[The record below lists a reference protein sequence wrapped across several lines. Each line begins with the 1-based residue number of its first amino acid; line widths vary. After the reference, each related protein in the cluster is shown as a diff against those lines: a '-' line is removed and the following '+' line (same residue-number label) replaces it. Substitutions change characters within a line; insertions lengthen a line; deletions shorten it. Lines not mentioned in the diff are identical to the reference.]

1 MRCMSPHVRIGISG
15 WRYDEWR
22 GIFYPDGLLQKREL
36 AFASR
41 MLATIELNGTFHSLQ
56 TPESFRAWH
65 DETPEHFVF
74 AVKAPRYITHV
85 LRLKECRAPLANFL
99 ASGLLALGPKLGP
112 ILWQF
117 PAFMP
122 FKADRFEAFF
132 EMLPHD
138 TQAAASLAREHD
150 AKVEG
155 RAVVETDATRPLR
168 HAIEARHPSFASPEF
183 VALLRRHGIAPVI
196 ADSAG
201 KWPLVED
208 VTADF
213 VYLRMHGDETKDE
226 GAYPDEA
233 LARWA
238 ARIERWSRGE
248 QPADARLAAPD
259 SVAPAHAHRD
269 VYVYFDNDTKA
280 HAPFDAARLCERI
293 GLPSG
298 LVREEDGRPRFVAP
312 EGYVKRRVDPLV

>member
-1 MRCMSPHVRIGISG
+1 MRAMSPHVRIGISG

-41 MLATIELNGTFHSLQ
+41 MISTIELNGSFHSLQ
-56 TPESFRAWH
+56 KPESFRDWH
-65 DETPEHFVF
+65 AETPEHFVF
-74 AVKAPRYITHV
+74 AVKGPRFITHV
-85 LRLKECRAPLANFL
+85 LRLKECRAPLANFI
-99 ASGLLALGPKLGP
+99 ASGLLPLGPKLGP

-117 PAFMP
+117 PPFMP
-122 FKADRFEAFF
+122 FKAERFAAFF

-138 TQAAASLAREHD
+138 TEAAAALAREHD

-155 RAVVETDATRPLR
+155 RALVETDAKRPLR

-183 VALLRRHGIAPVI
+183 VALLREHRIAPVV

-208 VTADF
+208 LTADF
-213 VYLRMHGDETKDE
+213 VYLRMHGDETVND
-226 GAYPDEA
+226 GAYPDDA

-238 ARIERWSRGE
+238 ARIDRWSHGG
-248 QPADARLAAPD
+248 QPDDARLASPD
-259 SVAPAHAHRD
+259 SAPAACAQRD
-269 VYVYFDNDTKA
+269 VYVYFDNDAKA
-280 HAPFDAARLCERI
+280 HAPFDAARLCERL

-298 LVREEDGRPRFVAP
+298 LQRDADGRPRFVAP
-312 EGYVKRRVDPLV
+312 EAFVKRAAKQGG